1 MPVFFVEPQ
10 AVRGET
16 ITIAGPLARH
26 LCGSLRV
33 KPGEMIWLGEDGG
46 PRYHARLTAADRD
59 RLTAHIVSTSSPPQE
74 HSPRITLGLALVK
87 GDRMDW
93 AVQKAAE
100 LGVAR
105 LVPLITARSI
115 VRPKSG
121 RTDHQSGRWQSI
133 ALEAAQQSM
142 RWDVPVVAAPVSF
155 DAWCADVALGACRWL
170 LWEDPR
176 GTPFRDRLRGK
187 PRPDQVTLVIG
198 PEGGFTADE
207 IALAGQRGFE
217 MVSLG
222 SRILRTET
230 AVVAALALVQYE
242 WGDLG

>member
-1 MPVFFVEPQ
+1 
-10 AVRGET
+10 
-16 ITIAGPLARH
+16 
-26 LCGSLRV
+26 
-33 KPGEMIWLGEDGG
+33 
-46 PRYHARLTAADRD
+46 
-59 RLTAHIVSTSSPPQE
+59 
-74 HSPRITLGLALVK
+74 
-87 GDRMDW
+87 MDW

-121 RTDHQSGRWQSI
+121 RTDHRSGRWQSI

-142 RWDVPVVAAPVSF
+142 RWDVPVVAAPVAF
-155 DAWCADVALGACRWL
+155 DAWCADAALGACRWL

-187 PRPDQVTLVIG
+187 PRPDRVTLVIG
-198 PEGGFTADE
+198 PEGGFAADE
-207 IALAGQRGFE
+207 IALAEQWEFE